1 MQNKMIKRRKSFVWF
16 LRALGLCLM
25 VACQSNQSS
34 TEPPLFTRLT
44 GAETN
49 IDFVNT
55 LTYDKDFNIYT
66 YRNFYNGGGV
76 AIGDVNNDGL
86 VDIYFTGNME
96 SNRLYLNLG
105 DFKFRDVTQEAGV
118 AGQRAWSTGAAMA
131 DVNGDG
137 LLDIYVCNSGDIK
150 GDNKQNELYINQGV
164 STESGDEF
172 PGVRFEEQ
180 AEAYGLADG
189 GYGTHAAF
197 FDYDKDGDLDVYLLN
212 NSYRSIFDFN
222 LQKDQRPIR
231 DSLGGDKFFRNDL
244 IPPAGQAK
252 GTFTDVSEEVGI
264 FGSEIGFGLGVT
276 VGDVNKD
283 GWQDIFVCNDFFE
296 RDYLYINQG
305 DGTFQEELEDQI
317 NSLSVASMG
326 ADMADLNNDAY
337 PEIFVTEMLPEQEDR
352 YKTKMTFEDW
362 SRYQYNLENGYY
374 HQFTRNVLQLNNGN
388 GTFSEI
394 GRLAGVEATDWSW
407 GALIADYDNDGA
419 SDLYVSNGLYQ
430 EILDQDYIN
439 YVSNEEVVRQ
449 VVTQEGV
456 NYKELIDIIPSN
468 PIENYLYKN
477 DGNMQFT
484 NVAKEWGLGI
494 PSHSNGSAYADLDND
509 GDLDLIVNNVNEEAF
524 VFKNETDYHY
534 PDRHFLTVEL
544 KGTQANPYA
553 VGANVTLKAGGKTF
567 YRENNPVRSFQSSV
581 DYRLSFGLGTI
592 DRIDSLIVY
601 WPDNQQTV
609 QTNLPADQFLVIDQK
624 TAKRTPLEPGKG
636 KSGPKRFK
644 DITQTVD
651 WGYIHKENDFADFD
665 RDWLI
670 YHMAST
676 EGPKTAVADVNGDG
690 LDDFFIGGAANS
702 PAALF
707 VQQADGNFTS
717 TNEALFRQEA
727 GSEDLDC
734 LFFDADGDGD
744 LDLYVARG
752 GNEFSVTKQ
761 LLVDQLYLND
771 GSGTFSRSPQFLPT
785 SRMESSSCVEA
796 ADYDQ
801 DGDLDLLVG
810 IRLVPGF
817 YGVPGNAYIL
827 NNDGKGRFSNVTPE
841 IAPDLDRIGMV
852 TDVRWL
858 DYDGDEDLDFVVIG
872 DWMSVTFFEN
882 KSGKFKLASKAIQD
896 KKTQGWWNAMELA
909 DVDQDGDLDIILGN
923 HGLNS
928 RFAASAKKPI
938 SMYVND
944 FDDNGTPEQ
953 IICQYNGEESYPLV
967 LRHDLVRQLPGLKK
981 KYLKYH
987 DYKEQTIEDLFS
999 PEQLRT
1005 SVVREVY
1012 NLQSSI
1018 LLNNG
1023 DGTFKMEALPLPAQF
1038 SPVYGIH
1045 VEDIDRDGH
1054 LDVLLGGNLYG
1065 VKPEVGRYD
1074 ASYGLWL
1081 KGNGDGT
1088 FQPIRTQDSGLNLE
1102 GQVRDIEKIEVNG
1115 RRLLLVAKND
1125 EPMQVYEY

>member
-1 MQNKMIKRRKSFVWF
+1 MNQPIPFAVRLATSLSLVF
-16 LRALGLCLM
+16 LL
-25 VACQSNQSS
+25 ACQPQPSS
-34 TEPPLFTRLT
+34 SEPPLFTRLSS
-44 GAETN
+44 AQTN
-49 IDFVNT
+49 IDFVNK

-96 SNRLYLNLG
+96 PNRLYLNLG
-105 DFKFRDVTQEAGV
+105 DFKFRDITLAAGV
-118 AGQRAWSTGAAMA
+118 AGQRAWSTGVTMA

-137 LLDIYVCNSGDIK
+137 WLDIYVCNSGDVE
-150 GDNKQNELYINQGV
+150 GDNKQNELYINQGL
-164 STESGDEF
+164 TTDSGDEF

-180 AEAYGLADG
+180 AEAYGLADA

-222 LQKDQRPIR
+222 LQKEQRPIR
-231 DSLGGDKFFRNDL
+231 DSLGGDKLFRNDL
-244 IPPAGQAK
+244 IPPPGQK
-252 GTFTDVSEEVGI
+252 QGGFTDVSAAAGI
-264 FGSEIGFGLGVT
+264 YGSEIGFGLGVT
-276 VGDVNKD
+276 VGDINKD

-296 RDYLYINQG
+296 RDYLYLNQG
-305 DGTFQEELEDQI
+305 DGTFREALEDQI

-326 ADMADLNNDAY
+326 ADMADLNNDGY

-419 SDLYVSNGLYQ
+419 SDLYISNGLYQ

-468 PIENYLYKN
+468 PIANYLFKN
-477 DGNMQFT
+477 NGQMQFT
-484 NVAKEWGLGI
+484 NVAADWGLGV
-494 PSHSNGSAYADLDND
+494 PSHSNGSVYADLDND
-509 GDLDLIVNNVNEEAF
+509 GDLDLVVSNVNQEAF
-524 VFKNETDYHY
+524 VFRNETDHY
-534 PDRHFLTVEL
+534 YPERHFLQVEL
-544 KGTQANPYA
+544 KGAAANPYA
-553 VGANVTLKAGGKTF
+553 IGANVTLKAGGKTF
-567 YRENNPVRSFQSSV
+567 YREHNPVRSFQSSV
-581 DYRLSFGLGTI
+581 DYRLNFGLGAIDQIDTLIVQWPNQQQTI
-592 DRIDSLIVY
+592 QTNISANQSLI
-601 WPDNQQTV
+601 
-609 QTNLPADQFLVIDQK
+609 IDQ
-624 TAKRTPLEPGKG
+624 TSASQLPQVEPASAGAQV
-636 KSGPKRFK
+636 FQEV
-644 DITQTVD
+644 TQQID
-651 WGYIHKENDFADFD
+651 WGYRHQENKFADFD
-665 RDWLI
+665 RDWLL
-670 YHMAST
+670 YHMVST

-690 LDDFFIGGAANS
+690 LDDFFIGGAANA

-707 VQQADGNFTS
+707 VQTPGGSFVA

-727 GSEDLDC
+727 ASEDLDC

-744 LDLYVARG
+744 QDLYVARG
-752 GNEFSVTKQ
+752 GNEFAVNRQ
-761 LLVDQLYLND
+761 LLVDQLYIND
-771 GSGTFSRSPQFLPT
+771 GAGQFSRSPQFLPT
-785 SRMESSSCVEA
+785 SKMESSSCVEA
-796 ADYDQ
+796 ADYDE

-817 YGVPGNAYIL
+817 YGVAGNAYIL
-827 NNDGKGRFSNVTPE
+827 ENDGQGRFTNVTGQ

-858 DYDGDEDLDFVVIG
+858 DYDLDKDLDFILVG
-872 DWMSVTFFEN
+872 DWMPITVFEN
-882 KSGKFKLASKAIQD
+882 RNGQFKRAPRALQNPR
-896 KKTQGWWNAMELA
+896 TQGWWNAMELGDFDA
-909 DVDQDGDLDIILGN
+909 DGDLDILLGN

-928 RFAASAKKPI
+928 RFAASAQKPI
-938 SMYVND
+938 TMYVND

-967 LRHDLVRQLPGLKK
+967 LRHDLVRQLPSLKK

-987 DYKEQTIEDLFS
+987 DYKEQTIADIFT

-1005 SVVREVY
+1005 ALVKEVY
-1012 NLQSSI
+1012 NLQSSV

-1023 DGTFKMEALPLPAQF
+1023 DGTFALSALPLPAQF
-1038 SPVYGIH
+1038 APVYGIH
-1045 VEDIDRDGH
+1045 VEDIDQDGH
-1054 LDVLLGGNLYG
+1054 LDAILGGNLYG

-1081 KGNGDGT
+1081 KGQGDGT
-1088 FQPIRTQDSGLNLE
+1088 FVPITTKASGLNLE
-1102 GQVRDIEKIEVNG
+1102 GQVRDIESIEVDG
-1115 RRLLLVAKND
+1115 RRLLLVAKNN
-1125 EPMQVYEY
+1125 EPMQVYQY